1 MNTPWTG
8 TCSSIPPHRQTQDF
22 FKAMNAFYLQQPA
35 LWQQDDSWHGFQW
48 LCADDNTANT
58 VSFLRWDKDGKP
70 LLVVCNFSPNHRNG
84 YRVGAP
90 FAGIWTPVLNTD
102 DTQFGGPGPGGP
114 RPREDGEG
122 PLPRP
127 GPVPGHRPAPH
138 VRHDLPLLPRFP
150 VRKPAAPKAD
160 QAAAKKAAPKK
171 RAAKAKTAVAPA
183 QETAPQAALPEKPA
197 RQALPKKEPQ
207 QALPKKEE
215 KQALPEKEKQHAL
228 PKKPEQTALPKK
240 EDKAA
245 LTAPP
250 QPKALTGRKKA
261 SKRKK
266 RS

>member
-1 MNTPWTG
+1 M
-8 TCSSIPPHRQTQDF
+8 
-22 FKAMNAFYLQQPA
+22 
-35 LWQQDDSWHGFQW
+35 
-48 LCADDNTANT
+48 
-58 VSFLRWDKDGKP
+58 
-70 LLVVCNFSPNHRNG
+70 VCNFSPNHRNG

-102 DTQFGGPGPGGP
+102 DTQFGGQGLG
-114 RPREDGEG
+114 DHD
-122 PLPRP
+122 
-127 GPVPGHRPAPH
+127 PVKTEKVPCHDQAQSL
-138 VRHDLPLLPRFP
+138 VIDLPPMSAMIYRCTRRFP
-150 VRKPAAPKAD
+150 VRKPAAPKAE

-171 RAAKAKTAVAPA
+171 RAVKAKAAAAPA
-183 QETAPQAALPEKPA
+183 QEAAPQAALPEKPA
-197 RQALPKKEPQ
+197 RKALPKKEPQ

-228 PKKPEQTALPKK
+228 PQKPEQTALPKK

>member
-8 TCSSIPPHRQTQDF
+8 TCSSILPHRQTQDF

-90 FAGIWTPVLNTD
+90 FAGVWTPVLNTD
-102 DTQFGGPGPGGP
+102 DTQFGGQGLG
-114 RPREDGEG
+114 DHD
-122 PLPRP
+122 
-127 GPVPGHRPAPH
+127 PVKTEKVPCHDQAQSL
-138 VRHDLPLLPRFP
+138 VIDLPPMSAMIYRCSRRFP

-171 RAAKAKTAVAPA
+171 RAAKAKTAAAPPRRRPPRPPCRRSLPGRPSPKRSPSRPCQEGGETGPPGKGEAARSAPKAGADRPAQERGQGRPLRSAPA
-183 QETAPQAALPEKPA
+183 QSPDGPQVH
-197 RQALPKKEPQ
+197 PQ
-207 QALPKKEE
+207 K
-215 KQALPEKEKQHAL
+215 
-228 PKKPEQTALPKK
+228 
-240 EDKAA
+240 
-245 LTAPP
+245 
-250 QPKALTGRKKA
+250 GI
-261 SKRKK
+261 
-266 RS
+266 